1 MGSFGN
7 HYAEPSVE
15 LFRIVSK
22 KSIEVLY
29 EGYRLKMISLG
40 VLSSPGERTWGL
52 KPSTSLRCFS
62 LMMFCQ
68 LGFFSLVVFS
78 H

>member
-29 EGYRLKMISLG
+29 EGYSLKMISLG
-40 VLSSPGERTWGL
+40 VLSSPGERTWG
-52 KPSTSLRCFS
+52 S
-62 LMMFCQ
+62 
-68 LGFFSLVVFS
+68 
-78 H
+78 